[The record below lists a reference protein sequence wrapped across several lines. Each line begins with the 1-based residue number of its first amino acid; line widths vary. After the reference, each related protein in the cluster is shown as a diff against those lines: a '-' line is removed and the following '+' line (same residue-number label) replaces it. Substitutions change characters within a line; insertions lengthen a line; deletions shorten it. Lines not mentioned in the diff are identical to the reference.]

1 LQLAHAVTTSG
12 ANIEMLLLAVGL
24 FVLGVVLFV
33 QKSVKPVVPLVLV
46 LFAIAAGGGAFAL
59 GDTRPHSH
67 TSSATAGAAPSGLGI
82 SIVTPEDGST
92 VSSDEQVAIEV
103 NVRGGELVTAATSD
117 NPRAGHLH
125 IYVDGVL
132 ASMVSRSSAKV
143 DVGAGEHAIQAEF
156 TTADHRSFDP
166 PVIDSIVVTAE

>member
-24 FVLGVVLFV
+24 FVLSVVLFV
-33 QKSVKPVVPLVLV
+33 QKSVKPVVPVVLV

-59 GDTRPHSH
+59 GDTRPHPH

-82 SIVTPEDGST
+82 SIVAPEDGST
-92 VSSDEQVAIEV
+92 VSSEEQVAIEV
-103 NVRGGELVTAATSD
+103 NVRGGELVTATTSED
-117 NPRAGHLH
+117 PRAGHIH

-132 ASMVSRSSAKV
+132 ASMVNRSSAKV
-143 DVGAGEHAIQAEF
+143 DVAAGQHTI
-156 TTADHRSFDP
+156 HP
-166 PVIDSIVVTAE
+166 